1 LSHHYTLLA
10 EVYCLK
16 RRCQDLLQAIDAAE
30 KCEEDMGNVGAIIG
44 AITEIEDR
52 AMPAR
57 MAIEAVLIA
66 EYRAKKEQ
74 A

>member
-1 LSHHYTLLA
+1 MSHRYTLLA

-16 RRCQDLLQAIDAAE
+16 RRCQDLLQAIEAAE
-30 KCEEDMGNVGAIIG
+30 KCEENMGNVGAIMD

-57 MAIEAVLIA
+57 MAMEAVLIA
-66 EYRAKKEQ
+66 EYRAKQEQ